1 MISSVWLV
9 LSDFNHYSLI
19 HLKEGNYYV
28 QFENLC
34 DEHPDCIDGSDETE
48 GTYWFLISIL

>member
-9 LSDFNHYSLI
+9 FSDFNHYSLI